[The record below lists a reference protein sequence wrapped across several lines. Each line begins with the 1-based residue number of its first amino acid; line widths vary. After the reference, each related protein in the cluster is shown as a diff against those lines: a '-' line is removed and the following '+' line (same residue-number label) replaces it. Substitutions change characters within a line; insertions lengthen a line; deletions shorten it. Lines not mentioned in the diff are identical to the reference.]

1 MDGRDIRSLHHPKI
15 SSIET
20 AQLRQP
26 SDFTTVRVLD
36 WKVSNFTK
44 GRWGNCRQL
53 LMEEVGLLYSR
64 GM

>member
-44 GRWGNCRQL
+44 GRRGNCRTAVDGGSWLTVQ
-53 LMEEVGLLYSR
+53 
-64 GM
+64 